1 MNFAPRICPVCAD
14 NLTITRLD
22 CRTCDTSLT
31 GSFAFALERNTN
43 LVGYAV
49 RACRFDLGFDYIDK
63 FPDLIR
69 SVTRQDVRRVAEKHL
84 HPERVV
90 IVSAGAG

>member
-1 MNFAPRICPVCAD
+1 VGFLEEIDKIQSDLPSSEELRDVQD
-14 NLTITRLD
+14 Y
-22 CRTCDTSLT
+22 LT

-49 RACRFDLGFDYIDK
+49 RARRFKLGFDYIDK

-69 SVTRQDVRRVAEKHL
+69 SVTREDVRRVAEKHL
-84 HPERVV
+84 HPDRVV